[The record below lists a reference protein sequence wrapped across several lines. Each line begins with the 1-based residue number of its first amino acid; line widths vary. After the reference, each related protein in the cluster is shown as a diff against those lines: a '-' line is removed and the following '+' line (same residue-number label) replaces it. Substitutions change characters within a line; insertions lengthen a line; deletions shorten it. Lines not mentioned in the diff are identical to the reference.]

1 MIKKKIFH
9 IIPSLIS
16 GGAERQLTNIVCNTS
31 DEFNHLVCAFSDS
44 DFFAPE
50 IRRAGHQVRELGLT
64 GKHPWLS
71 GVKRLLPVVREYQP
85 DLIKTWLYDA
95 NILGRLVQLRNKK
108 IPLVTT
114 LHSLDYE
121 PKTMQAGDWSPF
133 KVEGLRQIDKQTARL
148 TNTNFV
154 AVSNYVKKSAQKR
167 LGIADSQI
175 EVIYNGVDPESL
187 RCADGEAERLRREF
201 EIPAEAFVYVTVGR
215 VDILKN
221 HALLLRVF
229 PQVLENVPHAYLVI
243 VGTGILEQELK
254 DLANS
259 LGIRH
264 RVRFLGRRKDIGACL
279 EMGDAFVFPTLLEGY
294 GLALVEAMFKK
305 LPCVASDLEVLREVI
320 VDKESGMLFDLNN
333 ANELVHVMIELFRK
347 PELARQLGEEA
358 RRVAEKRFHIR
369 TTILEW
375 ESYYRRVIGK
385 RAQK

>member
-1 MIKKKIFH
+1 MKRILH

-31 DEFNHLVCAFSDS
+31 DEFTHLICVFSDS

-50 IRRAGHQVRELGLT
+50 IRRAGHEVRELNLT

-71 GVKRLLPVVREYQP
+71 GVKRLLPVVRDYQP
-85 DLIKTWLYDA
+85 HLIKTWLYDA
-95 NILGRLVQLRNKK
+95 NILGRLVQLRNRK

-121 PKTMQAGDWSPF
+121 PETMRAGGWSPVR
-133 KVEGLRQIDKQTARL
+133 VEGLRRIDKWTARL

-167 LGIADSQI
+167 LSIADAQI

-187 RCADGEAERLRREF
+187 ECAEGEAKLLRRELK
-201 EIPAEAFVYVTVGR
+201 IPIEAFVYVTVGR
-215 VDILKN
+215 VDALKN

-259 LGIRH
+259 LGINH
-264 RVRFLGRRKDIGACL
+264 RVRFLGRRKDVGTCL
-279 EMGDAFVFPTLLEGY
+279 EMGNAFVFPTFVEGF
-294 GLALVEAMFKK
+294 GIALVEAMFKK

-320 VDKESGMLFDLNN
+320 VDKESGLLFNLDEPS
-333 ANELVHVMIELFRK
+333 ELIWTMTELFRK
-347 PELARQLGEEA
+347 PELSRQLGEQA
-358 RRVAEKRFHIR
+358 QRVAEKRFHIR
-369 TTILEW
+369 VTVLEW
-375 ESYYRRVIGK
+375 ENYYRFIIDKTTRK
-385 RAQK
+385 

>member
-1 MIKKKIFH
+1 MKRVLH
-9 IIPSLIS
+9 IIPSLKG
-16 GGAERQLTNIVCNTS
+16 GGAERQLTNIVCNAS
-31 DEFNHLVCAFSDS
+31 GEFGHLICVFQDS

-50 IRRAGHQVRELGLT
+50 VRRAGHAVRELGLT

-71 GVKRLLPVVREYQP
+71 GVRRLLPVIRDYQP

-95 NILGRLVQLRNKK
+95 NIVGRLALLRNRK

-121 PKTMQAGDWSPF
+121 PETMRAGDWSPVN
-133 KVEGLRQIDKQTARL
+133 VEGLRRIDKLTARL
-148 TNTNFV
+148 TNPHFV

-167 LGIADSQI
+167 LGIADARI

-187 RCADGEAERLRREF
+187 KCAAGEAESLRREL

-215 VDILKN
+215 VDTLKN

-229 PQVLENVPHAYLVI
+229 PQILENVPQAYLAI

-259 LGIRH
+259 LGIEQ
-264 RVRFLGRRKDIGACL
+264 RVRFLGRRKDVGACL
-279 EMGDAFVFPTLLEGY
+279 EMGDAFVFPTLLEGHP
-294 GLALVEAMFKK
+294 LALVEAMFKK
-305 LPCVASDLEVLREVI
+305 LPCAASDLEVLREVI
-320 VDKESGMLFDLNN
+320 VDGESGILFDLNKSD
-333 ANELVHVMIELFRK
+333 ELVRAMTELFRQ
-347 PELARQLGEEA
+347 PELARRLGEEA

-369 TTILEW
+369 VAVAEW
-375 ESYYRRVIGK
+375 ENYYRRIIGEAARK
-385 RAQK
+385 